1 MYNFKFYLTDTSIGK
16 VLETD
21 YTPENLTAVNSLITR
36 GAYCP
41 AVKRVI
47 TSTKTT
53 KSVPVLD
60 ADGKPVLDKN
70 NNPKYKR
77 VDLDKPIYTTVVEF
91 DDGSKSIVQCSA
103 HDTPN
108 TETAIVNAIVK
119 RVLGQPNRFTGI
131 VDGHG
136 TGTYLRKLAESAYDQ
151 QFEARKAKETK
162 EKAKAYHEAI
172 QAKAHQE
179 AHDRKINKLAKEIS
193 NYVEALEKLGYVT
206 KIPDA
211 EQPNE
216 KPCSCSCDKK
226 PTTASKTFSGLPK
239 APVKSEST
247 PYVLPKAPVKSESKP
262 YVRPN
267 KKFSEFTTEEKRE
280 YWRAQ
285 KRGFLK

>member
-1 MYNFKFYLTDTSIGK
+1 MYNFKFYLTNTPTGK
-16 VLETD
+16 ILETD
-21 YTPENLTAVNSLITR
+21 YTLENLKAINSLTQT

-41 AVKRVI
+41 SVKRVI
-47 TSTKTT
+47 TSTKTI

-60 ADGKPVLDKN
+60 NDGKPVLDKN
-70 NNPKYKR
+70 GNPKYTK
-77 VDLDKPIYTTVVEF
+77 VQLDKPLHTTVVEF
-91 DDGSKSIVQCSA
+91 ADGSKSIVQCSA

-119 RVLGQPNRFTGI
+119 RVLGLPDLKTGI
-131 VDGHG
+131 VDGAG

-151 QFEARKAKETK
+151 QAETIKTK
-162 EKAKAYHEAI
+162 EAKAKAKARHEAA

-179 AHDRKINKLAKEIS
+179 AHDRKITKLAKEIS

-211 EQPNE
+211 GQPNE
-216 KPCSCSCDKK
+216 KSCACSCGKTS
-226 PTTASKTFSGLPK
+226 TASTKFTDLPK
-239 APVKSEST
+239 APIKSES
-247 PYVLPKAPVKSESKP
+247 AP

-267 KKFSEFTTEEKRE
+267 KKFSEFTTAEKRE

>member
-77 VDLDKPIYTTVVEF
+77 VNLDKPIYTTVVEF
-91 DDGSKSIVQCSA
+91 EDGSKSIVQCSA

-162 EKAKAYHEAI
+162 EKAKAYHEDI

-226 PTTASKTFSGLPK
+226 PTTDPCDMKPTTDSKTFSD
-239 APVKSEST
+239 
-247 PYVLPKAPVKSESKP
+247 LPKAPVKSESKP

-267 KKFSEFTTEEKRE
+267 KKFSEFTTAEKRE

>member
-1 MYNFKFYLTDTSIGK
+1 MYNFKFYLTNTPTRKI
-16 VLETD
+16 LETD
-21 YTPENLTAVNSLITR
+21 YTPENLHAVNSLIKR

-108 TETAIVNAIVK
+108 TETAIDNAIVK
-119 RVLGQPNRFTGI
+119 RVLGQPDYLTGI

-162 EKAKAYHEAI
+162 EKAKEYHEAI

-216 KPCSCSCDKK
+216 KPCSCDKKPATDSCDMK

-247 PYVLPKAPVKSESKP
+247 L